1 LSFFFF
7 IVVDAADDDDD
18 DDADNDDA
26 SPGVAIVA
34 SVGGSPVER
43 IVTTYF

>member
-7 IVVDAADDDDD
+7 IVVDADDDDD

-26 SPGVAIVA
+26 SPGVDIVA
-34 SVGGSPVER
+34 SVSGSPVER
-43 IVTTYF
+43 IVTYF